1 MNCAHSK
8 MHIHPRL
15 KISQRRHP
23 TTPILANKI
32 DEPALALPWPHL
44 LKTNSSWRIGAELR
58 LSFATCSAGHCSGT
72 LRPRRLPSFTVS
84 EKREDGS
91 RVFTRTRLA
100 ARWWTRPGPHVEL
113 ARAAFLLVLFTRP
126 VNLLASRLASRG
138 VRATPAMRCATPS
151 HLVSIAR
158 VSRVS
163 IYGRAPIPSCSSNK
177 PSSSSFY
184 RSIHF

>member
-1 MNCAHSK
+1 M
-8 MHIHPRL
+8 HPRL
-15 KISQRRHP
+15 KKLTHLSE
-23 TTPILANKI
+23 A
-32 DEPALALPWPHL
+32 ALAPSLAL
-44 LKTNSSWRIGAELR
+44 ASSPQDKFQLEDRSGAEAELCYVQCWALLWNAPASPAPIFYGVPLR
-58 LSFATCSAGHCSGT
+58 A
-72 LRPRRLPSFTVS
+72 